1 MAATKR
7 STSKN
12 GNAVIIA
19 LVAAGL
25 AFASIFTEWGT
36 ANISTEEIS
45 RNSNSVIEEL
55 GGLLIA
61 GLAGGRMIITGESSF
76 KFLGMMIPMWIIS
89 AIVIAGA
96 GIAAANLSKYAALPR
111 LVPQI
116 LCGIGAAMAIY
127 FMVSLLDGGL
137 GIGIILL
144 LAGAGLGLFAS
155 LKKA

>member
-1 MAATKR
+1 
-7 STSKN
+7 
-12 GNAVIIA
+12 
-19 LVAAGL
+19 
-25 AFASIFTEWGT
+25 
-36 ANISTEEIS
+36 
-45 RNSNSVIEEL
+45 L

>member
-1 MAATKR
+1 MGHCQYFDGRDFKKQQLGHR
-7 STSKN
+7 RI
-12 GNAVIIA
+12 GR
-19 LVAAGL
+19 
-25 AFASIFTEWGT
+25 T
-36 ANISTEEIS
+36 AHCRIGRGPNDHH
-45 RNSNSVIEEL
+45 
-55 GGLLIA
+55 GG
-61 GLAGGRMIITGESSF
+61 
-76 KFLGMMIPMWIIS
+76 IIS